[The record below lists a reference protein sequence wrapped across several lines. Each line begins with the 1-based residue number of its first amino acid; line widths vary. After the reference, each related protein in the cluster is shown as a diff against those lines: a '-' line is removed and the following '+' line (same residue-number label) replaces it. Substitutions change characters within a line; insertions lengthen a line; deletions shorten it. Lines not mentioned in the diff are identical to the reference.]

1 MAQYIFLFNY
11 CNITKIFLYDSVIF
25 LIHLKMERVI
35 SKSRISK
42 TNVCKTKQFV
52 GKESWNWM
60 SLLYEVFVIPIKIF
74 VWGGGVG
81 GFGAKQIK
89 YSM

>member
-1 MAQYIFLFNY
+1 
-11 CNITKIFLYDSVIF
+11 
-25 LIHLKMERVI
+25 MERVI

>member
-1 MAQYIFLFNY
+1 M
-11 CNITKIFLYDSVIF
+11 
-25 LIHLKMERVI
+25 I

-42 TNVCKTKQFV
+42 TNECKTKQFV

-60 SLLYEVFVIPIKIF
+60 SLLHEVFVIPIKIF

-81 GFGAKQIK
+81 GGVGAKQIK
-89 YSM
+89 CSM